1 MFGISWAEF
10 AVIFLVAVLVIPARR
25 WPDVARFLARAV
37 KTVRA
42 LVWKITDASEQIK
55 DRLDMECPID
65 DIINTTTRDVLDQIS
80 VRRKRTTA
88 GHKGNRR
95 AGKK

>member
-10 AVIFLVAVLVIPARR
+10 FVIFLVAVLVIPVRH

-42 LVWKITDASEQIK
+42 VIWKITDASEQLRCQI
-55 DRLDMECPID
+55 DMEQPIND
-65 DIINTTTRDVLDQIS
+65 LINTTTRDVMEQIS
-80 VRRKRTTA
+80 SPRKKQKTQNA
-88 GHKGNRR
+88 KR
-95 AGKK
+95 AGRAKK